1 MKISE
6 GYHHLLQQVLLNIKN
21 NDTLPNSQTQNILN
35 KHLGGTMSPRVL
47 LSPLCTSSFWD
58 EMEETDGMGGT
69 DGADRGGRG
78 VWKATLGLSG
88 GIVSSKCLGA
98 TLNCFSLSG

>member
-1 MKISE
+1 MK
-6 GYHHLLQQVLLNIKN
+6 Y

-35 KHLGGTMSPRVL
+35 KHLGGTISPRVQL
-47 LSPLCTSSFWD
+47 GPLCKSSFWD
-58 EMEETDGMGGT
+58 GMEWTDGMGGA
-69 DGADRGGRG
+69 DGAGKGGRG

-88 GIVSSKCLGA
+88 GIFSSKCLGA

>member
-1 MKISE
+1 
-6 GYHHLLQQVLLNIKN
+6 
-21 NDTLPNSQTQNILN
+21 
-35 KHLGGTMSPRVL
+35 
-47 LSPLCTSSFWD
+47 
-58 EMEETDGMGGT
+58 MEETDGMGGT